1 MTIDMQQLAR
11 LKKAAK
17 ESEEQRIRA
26 EAARDEALAQLKEL
40 GYDDIE
46 EAKEALAAMR
56 KSIVDSEAELEDQV
70 QKLLDDYPDL
80 V

>member
-26 EAARDEALAQLKEL
+26 ESARDEALAQLKEL
-40 GYDDIE
+40 GYDNIE

-56 KSIVDSEAELEDQV
+56 KSIVDSEARIEEQI